1 MAIKNKRQSSTTAPP
16 AAPASLN
23 YGEIAIANDGTIYAG
38 DKSNK
43 AASKVSFADTCD
55 LAGNAV
61 NASAADSAVSATKAS
76 QDASG
81 NTITTSYG
89 SSIDVSGNTIRL
101 KSKSG
106 AVLSTITS
114 PYATRAGS
122 CNSIQIYNSNWNGTD
137 GSVSAV
143 YADANKSYLNL
154 TASNAAG
161 TAWPN
166 ISVSRINGHVLNMG
180 YDGNLWISW

>member
-1 MAIKNKRQSSTTAPP
+1 MAIKNKRQSSTTASP

-61 NASAADSAVSATKAS
+61 NASAADSAVSTKAS

-106 AVLSTITS
+106 AVLSTITPS
-114 PYATRAGS
+114 YATRAGS
-122 CNSIQIYNSNWNGTD
+122 CNSIQIYNSNWSGTD

>member
-1 MAIKNKRQSSTTAPP
+1 MAIKNKRQSSTTASP

-38 DKSNK
+38 DKTNK
-43 AASKVSFADTCD
+43 AVSLVKFAETCD

-61 NASAADSAVSATKAS
+61 NASAADSAETATK
-76 QDASG
+76 DASG

-89 SSIDVSGNTIRL
+89 AAIDVSGNTIRL
-101 KSKSG
+101 KAKSG

-114 PYATRAGS
+114 PYAIRAGS
-122 CNSIQIYNSNWNGTD
+122 CNSIQIYNSNWDGTD
-137 GSVSAV
+137 GSVNAV

>member
-1 MAIKNKRQSSTTAPP
+1 MAIKNKRQQSTTASP
-16 AAPASLN
+16 AAPTSLN

-122 CNSIQIYNSNWNGTD
+122 CNNIQIYNSNWNSTD

-166 ISVSRINGHVLNMG
+166 ISVQRINGHVLNMG

>member
-1 MAIKNKRQSSTTAPP
+1 MAV
-16 AAPASLN
+16 
-23 YGEIAIANDGTIYAG
+23 ANDGTLYIG
-38 DKSNK
+38 NKSEEP
-43 AASKVSFADTCD
+43 VSRVKSAD
-55 LAGNAV
+55 
-61 NASAADSAVSATKAS
+61 SATKAT
-76 QDASG
+76 QDSSG
-81 NTITTSYG
+81 NTITTSYAAA
-89 SSIDVSGNTIRL
+89 IAVSDNNIQL

-106 AVLSTITS
+106 AVLATITS
-114 PYATRAGS
+114 PYSIRAGS
-122 CNSIQIYNSNWNGTD
+122 CNSIQIYNSNWSGTD